1 MDTKSA
7 DAQVPSMKWH
17 RSMHTARPPHPW
29 IETVQVF
36 IEKTTR
42 VRGPAQFKPM
52 FFNGQLHS
60 RQRRGRHE
68 KGDKV
73 ARDLMSDN
81 SNHILTKD

>member
-7 DAQVPSMKWH
+7 DAQVPYVKWH
-17 RSMHTARPPHPW
+17 RSVHTGGPPHPW

-36 IEKTTR
+36 TEENTR

-52 FFNGQLHS
+52 FFNGQLYS
-60 RQRRGRHE
+60 QQRRGRHE

-73 ARDLMSDN
+73 ARDLTSDN
-81 SNHILTKD
+81 SN